1 MTSPQRSQNILV
13 RSQVLKA
20 LTENIS
26 NLISAPQEPENHPR
40 KHPFLLHRFLC
51 TLDSSCLGYYTWEHS
66 SYESSSSAQTHCM
79 EQPKMTEELLLFR
92 EDWGSEQTGR
102 SGPHHTHL
110 KTLATLTTANQH
122 TLKHHF
128 HASVLLVDQKI
139 FGLYQRWREK
149 YNRVSY
155 LFPVAP
161 ERKPTD
167 HHQPKCCSPCP
178 AWPYLFPANSAWFEK
193 AVGSAQPGV
202 AQLWAITV

>member
-40 KHPFLLHRFLC
+40 KHPFLLHCFLC
-51 TLDSSCLGYYTWEHS
+51 ALDSSCLGYYTWEHS

-79 EQPKMTEELLLFR
+79 GQPKTTEELLLFR
-92 EDWGSEQTGR
+92 EDWGSEQTGS

-110 KTLATLTTANQH
+110 KTLATLTTTNQH
-122 TLKHHF
+122 TLKLKHHF

-139 FGLYQRWREK
+139 SGLYQRWIEK

-155 LFPVAP
+155 LFPEAP
-161 ERKPTD
+161 ERNLLTITNPNAA
-167 HHQPKCCSPCP
+167 PPP
-178 AWPYLFPANSAWFEK
+178 
-193 AVGSAQPGV
+193 QPGPTYF
-202 AQLWAITV
+202 QQILLDLKKLWRAPSLE